1 MKAADSVPREV
12 LTEEFYA
19 QNPTVES
26 WTKGEKFP
34 TVKQLESFTHK
45 VHVPFGY
52 MFLPNPPEELGE
64 SAGFDNRHLL
74 PADDPMEVFC
84 DKLAAEFLVPGEYF
98 LQKWEITQDYKSLS
112 RMFKVSP
119 IVIARRALDLKLI
132 NLNRFLTFYNDYLSD
147 FRHRKARQGPGG
159 MKGDTYNKFIT
170 EHLY

>member
-1 MKAADSVPREV
+1 
-12 LTEEFYA
+12 
-19 QNPTVES
+19 
-26 WTKGEKFP
+26 
-34 TVKQLESFTHK
+34 
-45 VHVPFGY
+45 
-52 MFLPNPPEELGE
+52 
-64 SAGFDNRHLL
+64 
-74 PADDPMEVFC
+74 MEVFC

-98 LQKWEITQDYKSLS
+98 LQKWEITRDYKSLS